1 MLGSIT
7 SRLNRSRHAGV
18 AASFAAAVILLY
30 TGTNGAAQQPAQ
42 GQAPPAGGRG
52 RAVGG
57 GGGFSQPDPV
67 DFNDHEGWT
76 SLFDGTSLSGWSGDT
91 NYWRVENGAI
101 VVESTC
107 EKPTGTIYLVWQG
120 GEAADFELKL
130 EMRGEG
136 AAVNSGVQYRGA
148 IQTPP
153 AGGGGGGRSAQG
165 TCPSGQPRGA
175 PPSAASQAK
184 WNMSGAQFDFD
195 GRNAYS
201 GQYYE
206 QATGRGIIAW
216 RGQVVRT
223 EQGKK
228 PRLLAT
234 LGDRDELGG
243 YVRIENWNQLHI
255 IARGNTMTHLINGHV
270 MSILIDDDPSMFKK
284 SGLIGFEIEGTGK
297 ISIRNI
303 WLKKL

>member
-1 MLGSIT
+1 MTT
-7 SRLNRSRHAGV
+7 SL
-18 AASFAAAVILLY
+18 AAAVILLC
-30 TGTNGAAQQPAQ
+30 TGPYGAAQQAAQ
-42 GQAPPAGGRG
+42 GQTPPAGGRG
-52 RAVGG
+52 RVAGG
-57 GGGFSQPDPV
+57 GGGFSQPDPI
-67 DFNDHEGWT
+67 DFNDHEGWI
-76 SLFDGTSLSGWSGDT
+76 SLFDGASLSGWSGDT
-91 NYWRVENGAI
+91 NYWRIENGAI

-153 AGGGGGGRSAQG
+153 AGGGAARPAQG

-195 GRNAYS
+195 GRNTYS

-243 YVRIENWNQLHI
+243 YVKIENWNQLHI
-255 IARGNTMTHLINGHV
+255 IARGNTMSHLINGHA

>member
-1 MLGSIT
+1 MRYFLMTVSMAIALT
-7 SRLNRSRHAGV
+7 V
-18 AASFAAAVILLY
+18 AFQSTPGLA
-30 TGTNGAAQQPAQ
+30 
-42 GQAPPAGGRG
+42 QAPAAPKA
-52 RAVGG
+52 AKG
-57 GGGFSQPDPV
+57 GGGFSQPDPI
-67 DFNDHEGWT
+67 DLNDHEGWT
-76 SLFDGTSLSGWSGDT
+76 SLFDGTTLKGWDGDMS
-91 NYWRVENGAI
+91 YWRVENGAI

-120 GEAADFELKL
+120 GEAADFEMKL

-148 IQTPP
+148 IQTPNP
-153 AGGGGGGRSAQG
+153 NAPSPRPAQG
-165 TCPSGQPRGA
+165 NCPSGQPRGT
-175 PPSAASQAK
+175 PPAQSSQAK

-243 YVRIENWNQLHI
+243 NVKIENWNQLHI

-270 MSILIDDDPSMFKK
+270 MSMLVDDDPTMFKK
-284 SGLIGFEIEGTGK
+284 GGLIGFEIEGTGK

-303 WLKKL
+303 YLRKL

>member
-1 MLGSIT
+1 MFTRTL
-7 SRLNRSRHAGV
+7 AGL
-18 AASFAAAVILLY
+18 AALAALIFVLHS
-30 TGTNGAAQQPAQ
+30 TPSSAQQPA
-42 GQAPPAGGRG
+42 ATKARG
-52 RAVGG
+52 GG

-76 SLFDGTSLSGWSGDT
+76 SLFDGASLKGWDGDT
-91 NYWRVENGAI
+91 SYWHVESGAI
-101 VVESTC
+101 TVESTC
-107 EKPTGTIYLVWQG
+107 ERPTGTVYLVWQ
-120 GEAADFELKL
+120 GEAADFEMKL

-148 IQTPP
+148 IQIPRPP
-153 AGGGGGGRSAQG
+153 AAPPRAPQG
-165 TCPSGQPRGA
+165 NCPSGQPRGA
-175 PPSAASQAK
+175 QPSAASQAK

-243 YVRIENWNQLHI
+243 YVKIENWNQLHI
-255 IARGNTMTHLINGHV
+255 IARGNTMTHIINGHV
-270 MSILIDDDPSMFKK
+270 MSVLIDDDPTMFKK

-297 ISIRNI
+297 IGIRNI
-303 WLKKL
+303 YLKKL

>member
-1 MLGSIT
+1 MG
-7 SRLNRSRHAGV
+7 
-18 AASFAAAVILLY
+18 AASRRCLSQLEEENMFSRFTNVVMLAALSAVALLI
-30 TGTNGAAQQPAQ
+30 AQQS
-42 GQAPPAGGRG
+42 PAGRG
-52 RAVGG
+52 GG
-57 GGGFSQPDPV
+57 GGGFSQPDPI
-67 DFNDHEGWT
+67 DFNDHTGWT
-76 SLFDGTSLSGWSGDT
+76 SLFDGSTLNGWDGD
-91 NYWRVENGAI
+91 NAYWHVENGAI
-101 VVESTC
+101 VAESTC

-120 GEAADFELKL
+120 GEAADFEMKL

-148 IQTPP
+148 IQVPRAAAAAAPARPP
-153 AGGGGGGRSAQG
+153 QG

-175 PPSAASQAK
+175 PPAAASQAK

-223 EQGKK
+223 QQGKK
-228 PRLLAT
+228 PQLLAT

-243 YVRIENWNQLHI
+243 YVKIENWNQLHI
-255 IARGNTMTHLINGHV
+255 IARGNTMTHIINGHV
-270 MSILIDDDPSMFKK
+270 MSVLIDDDPTMFKK

-297 ISIRNI
+297 ILIRNI

>member
-1 MLGSIT
+1 MLASIT
-7 SRLNRSRHAGV
+7 SRLNRNRQARV
-18 AASFAAAVILLY
+18 TASFAAAVILLY
-30 TGTNGAAQQPAQ
+30 TGTNGAAQQPTQ
-42 GQAPPAGGRG
+42 GPAPAGGPG
-52 RAVGG
+52 RPAGG

-153 AGGGGGGRSAQG
+153 AGGGGGGRTAQG

-175 PPSAASQAK
+175 PPSTASQAK

-243 YVRIENWNQLHI
+243 YVKIENWNQLHI

-284 SGLIGFEIEGTGK
+284 NGLIGFEIEGTGK

>member
-1 MLGSIT
+1 MRKALIT
-7 SRLNRSRHAGV
+7 AAMAAGM
-18 AASFAAAVILLY
+18 LLY
-30 TGTNGAAQQPAQ
+30 LAPGSAQQPGA
-42 GQAPPAGGRG
+42 AKAGR
-52 RAVGG
+52 GG
-57 GGGFSQPDPV
+57 GGGFSQPDPL
-67 DFNDHEGWT
+67 DFNDHQGWT
-76 SLFDGTSLSGWSGDT
+76 PLFDGATLKGWDGDMS
-91 NYWRVENGAI
+91 YWRVENGAI
-101 VVESTC
+101 VVESSC

-136 AAVNSGVQYRGA
+136 AAVNSGIQYRGA
-148 IQTPP
+148 ILAPNP
-153 AGGGGGGRSAQG
+153 GGAAPRPAQG
-165 TCPSGQPRGA
+165 TCPSGQPRGT

-201 GQYYE
+201 GQFYE

-243 YVRIENWNQLHI
+243 YVKIDNWNQLHL
-255 IARGNTMTHLINGHV
+255 IARGNTMTHIINGHV
-270 MSILIDDDPSMFKK
+270 MSILIDDDPSMSKQ